1 VRRSILTVSASV
13 LALAAVPAWAGI
25 SADSASLTGPVDAS
39 FPDASAA
46 VGPISGDT
54 TYGGLNP
61 FNPPFDPS
69 QIVRL
74 DAGDTLTLHLS
85 SAVPANGR
93 TLGVFSSVG
102 FADVSSDGSGQATG
116 TIGSGVA
123 PATFDEDA
131 NGNNI
136 YFQAVVSVSQDG
148 TNWFNLGGGSP
159 VAFTNPTNAYT
170 DTTISGYYQPLGSAA
185 ANTSKPFL
193 GSIGSFSGQDYAQIK
208 TTLDGSAGGTWLNTA
223 NLGITSFN
231 YVKISVP
238 AGAGYQAVID
248 AVAGTPT
255 AAPIVPGQPIVSE
268 SVGAGVNTSSVVV
281 DFGPQSFDF
290 LVHYDGSIS
299 GIDALNLIEA
309 DSYFTYAETT
319 YSFGDFV
326 TAFDYGGYDEAGAGN
341 TYWHYFT
348 SADGVNWSLSGAG
361 ASARMLTNGSY
372 DGWNYA
378 ANSAAPATPVAT
390 VPEPAGALAVA
401 VGGLIGLRRRR
412 FRA

>member
-1 VRRSILTVSASV
+1 VRLSILSASASL
-13 LALAAVPAWAGI
+13 LALAAVPAWAAI
-25 SADSASLTGPVDAS
+25 SADSAALTGPADAS
-39 FPDASAA
+39 FPNASAA
-46 VGPISGDT
+46 VGPITGDT
-54 TYGGLNP
+54 TFGGLNP

-69 QIVRL
+69 QVVRL

-208 TTLDGSAGGTWLNTA
+208 TTLD
-223 NLGITSFN
+223 
-231 YVKISVP
+231 
-238 AGAGYQAVID
+238 GYQAVID

>member
-1 VRRSILTVSASV
+1 VRLSILSASASL
-13 LALAAVPAWAGI
+13 LALAAVPAWAAI
-25 SADSASLTGPVDAS
+25 SADSAALTGPADAS
-39 FPDASAA
+39 FPNASAA
-46 VGPISGDT
+46 VGPITGDT
-54 TYGGLNP
+54 TFGGLNP

-69 QIVRL
+69 QVVRL

-131 NGNNI
+131 NGNNV

-148 TNWFNLGGGSP
+148 VNYFNLSSGNP
-159 VAFTNPTNAYT
+159 IAFTNPTNAYT
-170 DTTISGYYQPLGSAA
+170 DTAISGYYQPLGSAL

-193 GSIGSFSGQDYAQIK
+193 GSIGSFSGENYAQIK
-208 TTLDGSAGGTWLNTA
+208 TALDGSAGGTWLNTA
-223 NLGITSFN
+223 NLGITSINF
-231 YVKISVP
+231 VKISVP
-238 AGAGYQAVID
+238 TGATYQAVID

-255 AAPIVPGQPIVSE
+255 AAPIVLGQPIVSE
-268 SVGAGVNTSSVVV
+268 SVGAGINTSSVVV
-281 DFGPQSFDF
+281 DFGPQTFDF
-290 LVHYDGSIS
+290 LVHYNGSIS
-299 GIDALNLIEA
+299 GIDALNLIQA

-326 TAFDYGGYDEAGAGN
+326 TAIDYGGYDEAGAGSD
-341 TYWHYFT
+341 YWHYFT
-348 SADGVNWSLSGAG
+348 STDGVSWSLSGSG

-372 DGWNYA
+372 DGWKYA
-378 ANSAAPATPVAT
+378 ANSASPVTPFAT
-390 VPEPAGALAVA
+390 VPEPAGAVIAAVA
-401 VGGLIGLRRRR
+401 GLLGLRRRR
-412 FRA
+412 I